1 MYFFDQKIFV
11 EFFFFESIERDI
23 MYILGKE
30 LIVFNREIMEMENE
44 YLV

>member
-1 MYFFDQKIFV
+1 
-11 EFFFFESIERDI
+11 

-44 YLV
+44 YLVWCWYKGGAVYMFKDYFGC